1 MNSDK
6 EIAFEP
12 ENEFG
17 AKSIGFFQNNK
28 ETSSLKI
35 WLTKENRDSVAVT
48 EIQQMLSS
56 FGIKPENVEL
66 FDDLE
71 KSPEVRNLIRIQHGA
86 ENPVL
91 TCGNTILG
99 DLETLKT
106 AYTYEDLKK
115 LVVGN
120 EQGLLNVEESTTSL
134 PPIGFAHQIVD
145 GVKKVTS
152 MINPFAYFNGPPT
165 YTHPDKEGKWG
176 EEFDVICENYY
187 GRQYIRKLYFMDD
200 AFIRADSER
209 VIKDQIPYTNVK
221 KLEVCSKFLVI
232 YYEANPSHPSDKVF
246 AISADLLR
254 IVEILIAKKD
264 RKLEVVKV

>member
-1 MNSDK
+1 MNSEK

-17 AKSIGFFQNNK
+17 AKSIGFFQSNK
-28 ETSSLKI
+28 VNFNHSNFSFAHQLGNKRAQNLVNKRKQRITCCDRNPGKTIRSFFEVNIK
-35 WLTKENRDSVAVT
+35 
-48 EIQQMLSS
+48 QQMLSS

-71 KSPEVRNLIRIQHGA
+71 KSPEVRNLIRIQHGVD
-86 ENPVL
+86 NPVL

-99 DLETLKT
+99 VRHFTNSIRFLYFNYRSCLPSLLVSFVLLTISQDLETLKT
-106 AYTYEDLKK
+106 AYTPEDLKK

-134 PPIGFAHQIVD
+134 PTIGFAHQIVD

-165 YTHPDKEGKWG
+165 YTHPDK
-176 EEFDVICENYY
+176 
-187 GRQYIRKLYFMDD
+187 
-200 AFIRADSER
+200 
-209 VIKDQIPYTNVK
+209 
-221 KLEVCSKFLVI
+221 VCCFF
-232 YYEANPSHPSDKVF
+232 NN
-246 AISADLLR
+246 
-254 IVEILIAKKD
+254 EI
-264 RKLEVVKV
+264 